1 MTYHKKQDLLKC
13 HYCGY
18 SRSVPSVCEQCGS
31 PNIVMKGFGTE
42 KVEEELSILL
52 PDARIDRMDLDT
64 TRTKNAFQ
72 KIFTQFEEG
81 KTDILTGTQMV
92 TKGLDFDKVHIVGIL
107 SADNM
112 LSFPDFRAHERSF
125 QLMEQVSGRAGRKNR
140 QGKVIIQSWQPSH
153 PVIRDVVDHDYQ
165 RMYLRELAER
175 QKFRYPP
182 YYRLVMVRLKH
193 KKYEILNEAS
203 LVLAKEMRARFGSRV
218 YGPEYPMVSRVK
230 NWYIKQILLKIP
242 RDHHLAEE
250 KTILKHLLDHFN
262 KLTAYKSVRIQLDVD
277 PQ

>member
-1 MTYHKKQDLLKC
+1 
-13 HYCGY
+13 
-18 SRSVPSVCEQCGS
+18 
-31 PNIVMKGFGTE
+31 MKGFGTE

-72 KIFTQFEEG
+72 RIFNSFEER

-92 TKGLDFDKVHIVGIL
+92 TKGLDFDNVQIVGIL

-140 QGKVIIQSWQPSH
+140 QGKVIIQSWQPGH
-153 PVIRDVVDHDYQ
+153 PVIRDVVEHDYY

-175 QKFRYPP
+175 KKFRYPP
-182 YYRLVMVRLKH
+182 FYRLVMVRLKH
-193 KKYEILNEAS
+193 KKYEVLNEAAD
-203 LVLAKEMRARFGSRV
+203 VLARDMRARFGKRV

-242 RDHHLAEE
+242 RDKHLSEE
-250 KTILKHLLDHFN
+250 KQLLRNTLDHF
-262 KLTAYKSVRIQLDVD
+262 KTVGKFKSVRIQIDVD